1 MKRFDAYP
9 KSFKKTVRFIRQEAT
24 IEQIRGMERLFV
36 DTVALRLGRHDA
48 VRGEAR
54 KRIDKENRQPL

>member
-1 MKRFDAYP
+1 MKRFDTYP

-48 VRGEAR
+48 ASGGAR
-54 KRIDKENRQPL
+54 PRINKENRQPL